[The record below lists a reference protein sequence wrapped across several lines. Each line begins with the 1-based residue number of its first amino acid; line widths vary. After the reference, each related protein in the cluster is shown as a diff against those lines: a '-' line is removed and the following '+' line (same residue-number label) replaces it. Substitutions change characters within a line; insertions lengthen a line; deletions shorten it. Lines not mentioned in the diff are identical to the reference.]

1 MSAPFGKPSP
11 EGSRESGI
19 HQAMAIED
27 ADYGQTGNNAPSHTT
42 SQTPSERS
50 RSDKREVRVPLPPG
64 AVVPQSGAQRFSHR
78 GYDFHA
84 SREGM
89 PAGSHHVQ
97 SNTVEV
103 HHHEMTEV
111 NNTMNLRQVQTM
123 KCT

>member
-11 EGSRESGI
+11 EGSRDSGI

-27 ADYGQTGNNAPSHTT
+27 ADNGQTGNNAPSHTT

-111 NNTMNLRQVQTM
+111 RITP
-123 KCT
+123 